1 MHVCTSYTQGCIID
15 KNEKIFFLVIMIT
28 LITYKGENRKK
39 NRFILY
45 ERLKKDYDT
54 ALKTSNIVML
64 IHIYETQVRFKLQ
77 KK

>member
-1 MHVCTSYTQGCIID
+1 
-15 KNEKIFFLVIMIT
+15 MIT

-45 ERLKKDYDT
+45 DRLKKDHDT
-54 ALKTSNIVML
+54 ALKTSDIVML